1 MPCPNLARKPFK
13 ENRHGERISR
23 LPNWLRADGGDHRR
37 RSAGASEQLFLAPDS
52 HAAAVVACDR
62 TDLVAVS
69 DVVAEKRKP
78 SGNATTHPA
87 QYSDYREMLVQE
99 RPDIVCIATRPATHA
114 EMTVFAAENG
124 IGGIY

>member
-1 MPCPNLARKPFK
+1 MQGHPNSFLW
-13 ENRHGERISR
+13 
-23 LPNWLRADGGDHRR
+23 LPY
-37 RSAGASEQLFLAPDS
+37 S

-62 TDLVAVS
+62 TNLVAVS
-69 DVVAEKRKP
+69 DVVAEKAEAIRERY
-78 SGNATTHPA
+78 NASRA
-87 QYSDYREMLVQE
+87 YSDYREMLVQE